1 MEKIDGA
8 SKETL
13 SAPEDTENTRYS
25 QAAYVTKVSM
35 LLNFLLTC
43 FKFTVGVIGN
53 SSAMVADAVHSLSD
67 LITDIAVI
75 VGLRVAKKPRDSTHN
90 YGHGKIETL
99 AAAFTGLVLIAAAF
113 GIFWGGFQ
121 KVIDFF
127 HGGMLP
133 MPSKLTLV
141 VAVLSIVLKEWLY
154 RYTIVHGRRLKSDA
168 LIANAWEHRSDAF
181 ASIGTTIGIGG
192 AILLGGKWVVLDPIA
207 AVILSFFI
215 FKVAFD
221 ISYKNL
227 NELLEASLDS
237 ETHRSIEE
245 ILISTEGVLGF
256 HELKTRKIGN
266 VMAADVHIEVNR
278 NLSVVDAHEIS
289 IQVEE
294 RLKEICGKNSYLSIH
309 VEPCSDIEYYSSDMP
324 EINKATSKGTN
335 KVTKS

>member
-1 MEKIDGA
+1 MENIDGA
-8 SKETL
+8 STETH
-13 SAPEDTENTRYS
+13 STSEDTENARYS

-35 LLNFLLTC
+35 VLNFLLTC
-43 FKFTVGVIGN
+43 FKFAVGVIGN

-121 KVIDFF
+121 KIIYFF
-127 HGGMLP
+127 QGGMLP
-133 MPSKLTLV
+133 MPGKLTLV
-141 VAVLSIVLKEWLY
+141 VAVLSVVLKEWLY

-181 ASIGTTIGIGG
+181 SSIGTTIGIGG

-207 AVILSFFI
+207 AVILSFLI
-215 FKVAFD
+215 FKVGFD

-227 NELLEASLDS
+227 NELLEASLDY
-237 ETHRSIEE
+237 ETYRSIEE

-256 HELKTRKIGN
+256 HELKTRKIGSA
-266 VMAADVHIEVNR
+266 MAADVHIEVDR
-278 NLSVVDAHEIS
+278 GLSVVDAHEIS
-289 IQVEE
+289 IHVEK
-294 RLKEICGKNSYLSIH
+294 RLKEICGKNSFLSIH
-309 VEPCSDIEYYSSDMP
+309 VEPCSESEYYNPDIS
-324 EINKATSKGTN
+324 EINKGTNKGTN